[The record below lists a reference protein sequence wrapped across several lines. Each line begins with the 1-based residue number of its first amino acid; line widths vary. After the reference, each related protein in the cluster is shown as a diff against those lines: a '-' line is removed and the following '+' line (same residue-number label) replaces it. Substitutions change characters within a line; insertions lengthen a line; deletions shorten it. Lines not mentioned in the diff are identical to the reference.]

1 MLYFL
6 YPLREHFTIFNLL
19 RYITFRSAYATIT
32 SLAISLILGRRM
44 IGWLK
49 EKNIRESIS
58 KYIKDSHGHK
68 EGTPTMGGI
77 IILSSLLI
85 SVLLWCD
92 LTNRL
97 ILYLISITIWMGG
110 FGVIDDWFKVRN
122 GDGFRVWQKLV
133 IQMIP
138 AIIIGILLINYPLR
152 VGYETLTSFLFFKHI
167 FLNLG
172 YFYIPF
178 IILVIIGTT
187 NAVNITDGMDG
198 MAIGLSGIIATAF
211 AVVAY
216 VVGNIK
222 FSSYL
227 NILFI
232 DGTGEIAIFCTAFLG
247 SAIGFLWYNSKP
259 AEVFMGDAGSLA
271 IGGILGLVSVL
282 LKQEILLL
290 IIGGVFVIET
300 LSVFL
305 QVSSFRIR
313 GKRIFKMAPIHHHFH
328 LLGWDES
335 KVVIRFWICGILF
348 ALLGLSTLKIR

>member
-6 YPLREHFTIFNLL
+6 YPLREYFTVFNLL

-32 SLAISLILGRRM
+32 SLILSLILGNIIIR
-44 IGWLK
+44 WLK
-49 EKNIRESIS
+49 KKNIRESIS
-58 KYIKDSHGHK
+58 IYIKKSHGHK
-68 EGTPTMGGI
+68 EGTPTMGGV

-97 ILYLISITIWMGG
+97 IVYLISITVWMGG
-110 FGVIDDWFKVRN
+110 FGVIDDWFKVKK
-122 GDGFRVWQKLV
+122 GDGFRVWHKLL

-138 AIIIGILLINYPLR
+138 AIIIGILLIKHPLR
-152 VGYETLTSFLFFKHI
+152 DGYETLTSFLFFKNV

-178 IILVIIGTT
+178 LTLVIIGTT

-198 MAIGLSGIIATAF
+198 LTIGLSGIIASAF

-232 DGTGEIAIFCTAFLG
+232 DGAGEITIFCTAFLG
-247 SAIGFLWYNSKP
+247 SAIGFLWYNCQP
-259 AEVFMGDAGSLA
+259 AEVFMGDTGSLA
-271 IGGILGLVSVL
+271 IGGIIGLVSVL

-305 QVSSFRIR
+305 QIGSFKIR
-313 GKRIFKMAPIHHHFH
+313 GKRVFKMAPIHHHFH
-328 LLGWDES
+328 LLGWEES
-335 KVVIRFWICGILF
+335 KVVIRFWIFGIIF